1 MKSSALKLQ
10 IQTLPQEP
18 GVYQYFD
25 KNDLIIYIGKAINLK
40 RRVSS
45 YFNKTHDSNKTRILV
60 KNIVRIEHI
69 VVESEMDALLLENNL
84 IKKHKPRYN
93 ILLKDDKT
101 YPWICIKKERFPR
114 IFSTRRVIK
123 DGSDYYGPYTN
134 KKMVYI
140 LLDLIRGLYPIR
152 NCTFD
157 LSEKKIAA
165 KKYKVCLEYHMG
177 NCLAPCENKITEQQY
192 NQNIKAIRSILKG
205 NFKESLQDFRAQMEE
220 HALKMEYE
228 EAHQIK
234 EKLEILENY
243 QSKSTIVNPKINNV
257 DVFSIVTDDQ
267 YGYVNFLQLSFGSI
281 IRSNTLEIKKKLE
294 ETPEEILSLAVIEIR
309 QRFNSQSPEIYLP
322 FPLNFGKSIRVTVPQ
337 LGDKKK
343 ILDLSVRNAKYFR
356 MERFKQIKIVDPDRH
371 TNRLMSQMKHDLR
384 LSHEPRHIECFDNSN
399 LQGSDPVAACV
410 VFKNG
415 KPAKKEY
422 RHYNIKTV
430 EGPDDFASME
440 EVVFRRYKRLLDE
453 KQSLPQLIIVDG
465 GKGQL
470 SSALKSIDRLG
481 LRGKIAIVGIA
492 KRLEE
497 IYFPE
502 DSIPLYLDKKSE
514 SLKVIQFLRNEAHRF
529 GITLHR
535 NKRSKKAIQSGLD
548 VFPGIGPK
556 TKETLLKKFKS
567 FKRIKEANK
576 DDLIQVIG
584 NSKGTLL
591 FNQLQEN
598 SKKK

>member
-177 NCLAPCENKITEQQY
+177 NCLAPCENKINEQQY

-453 KQSLPQLIIVDG
+453 KKSLPQLIIVDG